1 MATTPAQRV
10 RMRKLAEMQS
20 TSIEKPRK
28 DINLYEQMMAMLY
41 DHKRTLKKIQ
51 SIAAKG
57 QQKAIFLEDYRP
69 YIDGVLSADTG
80 EQDEIITTV
89 MIWSID
95 AGFIEDALTIAS
107 YIMRHKMQLPD
118 RFNRTINVVIA
129 EEISELAL
137 KPDTPVLPEHLTALY
152 ELIGKTDM
160 PDQVRVKLEKACGL
174 GLTESAPEAALQYLK
189 NAIALSDRCG
199 VKQQIKAL
207 EKQLQS
213 DDQKSEDEKSE
224 DEKSE
229 DEQNSDSADTPES

>member
-1 MATTPAQRV
+1 MRTTPAAAARI
-10 RMRKLAEMQS
+10 RKMASLQSSS
-20 TSIEKPRK
+20 TSPTRSDLNI
-28 DINLYEQMMAMLY
+28 IQQMLAMMH

-51 SIAAKG
+51 SISAKG
-57 QQKAIFLEDYRP
+57 QQKALFLDDYRP

-80 EQDEIITTV
+80 EQDEIIVTI
-89 MIWSID
+89 MMWSID
-95 AGFIEDALTIAS
+95 AECIDDALMIAS
-107 YIMRHKMQLPD
+107 YVMRHNLKMPD
-118 RFNRTINVVIA
+118 RFNRTTNVAIA
-129 EEISELAL
+129 EQMSELAL
-137 KPDTPVLPEHLTALY
+137 KPESPVLPEHLTALY

-174 GLTESAPEAALQYLK
+174 GLTESAPEVALQHLK

-213 DDQKSEDEKSE
+213 DDQQ
-224 DEKSE
+224 SE

>member
-1 MATTPAQRV
+1 MRTTPAAAARI
-10 RMRKLAEMQS
+10 RKMASLQSSS
-20 TSIEKPRK
+20 TSPTRSDLNI
-28 DINLYEQMMAMLY
+28 IQQMLAMMH

-95 AGFIEDALTIAS
+95 AGFIGDALTIAS

-137 KPDTPVLPEHLTALY
+137 KPESPILPEHLTALY

-174 GLTESAPEAALQYLK
+174 GLTESAPEAALQHLK

-213 DDQKSEDEKSE
+213 DDQQSE

-229 DEQNSDSADTPES
+229 DEQNSDSADIPES